1 MIVAVSVLALQASG
15 LSSWFLPPACAERCE
30 DDSDGT
36 CPPTC
41 SCCTCCIHPR
51 SFARMDAPRSAAIPD
66 LGRLL
71 AVDDSDKRP
80 EAPPAR
86 EILHVPKRLG
96 CARQA

>member
-1 MIVAVSVLALQASG
+1 
-15 LSSWFLPPACAERCE
+15 
-30 DDSDGT
+30 
-36 CPPTC
+36 
-41 SCCTCCIHPR
+41 
-51 SFARMDAPRSAAIPD
+51 MDAPRSAAIPD